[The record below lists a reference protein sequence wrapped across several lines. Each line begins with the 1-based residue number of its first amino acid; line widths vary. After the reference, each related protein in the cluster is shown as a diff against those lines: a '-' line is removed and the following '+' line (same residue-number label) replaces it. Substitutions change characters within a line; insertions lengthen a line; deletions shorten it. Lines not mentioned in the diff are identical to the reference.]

1 MVRVAFELTESEQY
15 DLFYEL
21 AKNLSHPSRDVRVST
36 VSAISRIA
44 NRRCTNLLLDKLDL
58 EKDIFIKAS
67 LIRILGEIGTPNL
80 IDALEKYQ
88 IHAEPRIRA
97 NAIESLVKLQV
108 KNKEELVK
116 RIVPCVHDENN
127 RVSSTALK
135 ELLSLGETR
144 FVPYLKL
151 LLKGTDA
158 NRKSSAIWVVGEL
171 GLVEFVED
179 VVFSLYSENYQV
191 HSISE
196 RVLIRFKEQAI
207 PILFENLIMGDSMV
221 KVYTFLFLS
230 KHLTE
235 LSDEQNKM
243 LFEFVE
249 VENDFIVAFVLKILY
264 KFKSIEAFDL
274 LKSYLFAEDEGLR
287 RVSIES
293 VEYFINQDG
302 INELVVKAIQSEKDP
317 RLLASLIQ
325 CLNNFPQSISED
337 LLKDFVNHEDDR
349 VCANAIELF
358 GNRGDE
364 KLLAYIVPHVQS
376 SNNRIMANAAI
387 ACFRLGEKK
396 VLNHLKKALTSSN
409 VKMRASAAF
418 ALGEIGSSDVVE
430 ILIERLLEDVQS
442 VRKHIIN
449 GLMQQDKGVY
459 QRLIGIL
466 KDSNSLQSREVLAE
480 ITHKVNTPQEQIQK
494 LLEYYSDEV
503 SAFEIPENMSDE
515 EIDEVVELLFCNDHR
530 LKTYGIFI
538 MGEKKVYKSVSRL
551 ICLLYERNDE
561 VVGETLLALEKL
573 DKEETLVFLRD
584 VYAWMNNENVDLCAK
599 VMQHFAK
606 GQLDPSYF
614 NTSLKPK
621 HIACLE
627 QYKVSA

>member
-1 MVRVAFELTESEQY
+1 
-15 DLFYEL
+15 
-21 AKNLSHPSRDVRVST
+21 
-36 VSAISRIA
+36 
-44 NRRCTNLLLDKLDL
+44 
-58 EKDIFIKAS
+58 KDIFIKAS

-108 KNKEELVK
+108 KNKEELIK
-116 RIVPCVHDENN
+116 RIIPSVHDENN

-135 ELLSLGETR
+135 ELLSLGEQR

-171 GLVEFVED
+171 TLVEFVED

-191 HSISE
+191 HSIAE
-196 RVLIRFKEQAI
+196 RVLLKFKDKAI
-207 PILFENLIMGDSMV
+207 PLLFENLVMGDSMV

-230 KHLTE
+230 KHMDE
-235 LSDEQNKM
+235 ISEEQNRV

-249 VENDFIVAFVLKILY
+249 KENDFIVAFVLKILY
-264 KFKSIEAFDL
+264 KFKSDRAYDL
-274 LKSYLFAEDEGLR
+274 IKSFLFAEDEGLR
-287 RVSIES
+287 RVSIE
-293 VEYFINQDG
+293 G
-302 INELVVKAIQSEKDP
+302 ISHFVDKEGIDALLVKAIQSEKEP
-317 RLLASLIQ
+317 RLLANLIQ
-325 CLNNFPQSISED
+325 CLNAFPQSISED
-337 LLKDFVNHEDDR
+337 LLRGFLDHEDDR

-358 GNRGDE
+358 GNKGDE
-364 KLLAYIVPHVQS
+364 KLLSIIVPHVKS

-396 VLNHLKKALTSSN
+396 VLGHLKEALTSSN

-430 ILIERLLEDVQS
+430 ILIDRLLKDVQS

-449 GLMQQDKGVY
+449 GLMQQDKGIY
-459 QRLIGIL
+459 QRLITIL
-466 KDSNSLQSREVLAE
+466 KDSNSIQSREVLAE
-480 ITHKVNTPQEQIQK
+480 ISHQVKTPQEQVQK

-503 SAFEIPENMSDE
+503 TAFEIPENMSED
-515 EIDEVVELLFCNDHR
+515 EIDEVMELLFCNDQR
-530 LKTYGIFI
+530 LKTYGIYI
-538 MGEKKVYKSVSRL
+538 MGEKKVYKSLSRL

-561 VVGETLLALEKL
+561 VVGETLLAIEKL
-573 DKEETLVFLRD
+573 GREETLVFLRD

-599 VMQHFAK
+599 VMQKFAK
-606 GQLDPSYF
+606 GELDPTYF
-614 NTSLKPK
+614 DNRLKPS
-621 HIACLE
+621 HVASLE
-627 QYKVSA
+627 TYKVSK

>member
-1 MVRVAFELTESEQY
+1 MGFELTESEQY

-21 AKNLSHPSRDVRVST
+21 AKSLSHPSRDVRVST

-171 GLVEFVED
+171 GLDAFVED

-191 HSISE
+191 HSIAE
-196 RVLIRFKEQAI
+196 RVLIRFKDKAI
-207 PILFENLIMGDSMV
+207 PLLFENLVMGDSMV

-230 KHLTE
+230 KHLNDMT
-235 LSDEQNKM
+235 DEQNKM
-243 LFEFVE
+243 LFDFIE
-249 VENDFIVAFVLKILY
+249 VESDFIVAFVLQILY
-264 KFKSIEAFDL
+264 KFKSKDAFNL
-274 LKSYLFAEDEGLR
+274 MKSYLFAEDEGLR
-287 RVSIES
+287 RVSIEGIRH
-293 VEYFINQDG
+293 FIDQEGVND
-302 INELVVKAIQSEKDP
+302 LVVKAIQSEKDP
-317 RLLASLIQ
+317 RLLANLIQ
-325 CLNNFPQSISED
+325 CLNSFPQSISED

-364 KLLAYIVPHVQS
+364 KLLSFIVPHVES

-396 VLNHLKKALTSSN
+396 VLNHLKKALSSSN

-466 KDSNSLQSREVLAE
+466 KDSNSLKSREVLAE
-480 ITHKVNTPQEQIQK
+480 ITHQVNTPQEQIQK

-503 SAFEIPENMSDE
+503 SAFEIPENMSEE
-515 EIDEVVELLFCNDHR
+515 EIDEVIELLFCNDHR

-538 MGEKKVYKSVSRL
+538 MGEKKIYKSVSRL

-573 DKEETLVFLRD
+573 NKEETLVFLRD
-584 VYAWMNNENVDLCAK
+584 VYAWMNNENIDLCAK

-606 GQLDPSYF
+606 GQLDSSYF
-614 NTSLKPK
+614 SSSLKPK
-621 HIACLE
+621 HLNCLE
-627 QYKVSA
+627 RYKVSA

>member
-1 MVRVAFELTESEQY
+1 MAFELSESEQY

-21 AKNLSHPSRDVRVST
+21 AKSLSHPSREVRVST
-36 VSAISRIA
+36 VAAISRIA

-88 IHAEPRIRA
+88 IHSEPRIRA
-97 NAIESLVKLQV
+97 NAIESMVKLQI

-116 RIVPCVHDENN
+116 RIIPCVHDENN

-151 LLKGTDA
+151 LLKGTDT

-191 HSISE
+191 HSIAE
-196 RVLIRFKEQAI
+196 RVLIKFKDKAL
-207 PILFENLIMGDSMV
+207 PILFENLFMGDSMV

-230 KHLTE
+230 KHLDE
-235 LSDEQNKM
+235 ISEEQNDI
-243 LFEFVE
+243 LFNFVE
-249 VENDFIVAFVLKILY
+249 TENDFIVSFVLKILY
-264 KFKSIEAFDL
+264 KFKSDKAFNL
-274 LKSYLFAEDEGLR
+274 MKSYLFAEDEALR
-287 RVSIES
+287 KVSIE
-293 VEYFINQDG
+293 G
-302 INELVVKAIQSEKDP
+302 ISNFVDRDEIDALLVKAIQSEKEP
-317 RLLASLIQ
+317 RLLASLIK
-325 CLNNFPQSISED
+325 CLSAFPQQISED
-337 LLKDFVNHEDDR
+337 LLKGFLDHEDDR

-358 GNRGDE
+358 GNKGDE
-364 KLLAYIVPHVQS
+364 KLLSLITPHVKS

-396 VLNHLKKALTSSN
+396 VLGHLKEALVSSN

-430 ILIERLLEDVQS
+430 ILIERLLKDVQS

-449 GLMQQDKGVY
+449 GLLQQDKGIY
-459 QRLIGIL
+459 QKLIDIL
-466 KDSNSLQSREVLAE
+466 KESNSMQSREVLAE
-480 ITHKVNTPQEQIQK
+480 ISHKVKTPQEQIQK

-503 SAFEIPENMSDE
+503 TAFEIPEKMSDQ
-515 EIDEVVELLFCNDHR
+515 EIDEVMELLFCNDQK
-530 LKTYGIFI
+530 LKTYGIYI

-551 ICLLYERNDE
+551 ICLLYERNDD

-573 DKEETLVFLRD
+573 NKEETLVFLRD
-584 VYAWMNNENVDLCAK
+584 VYPWMNNENIDLCAK

-606 GQLDPSYF
+606 GKLDDSYF
-614 NTSLKPK
+614 TGRLKEK
-621 HIACLE
+621 HLICLE
-627 QYKVSA
+627 TYKVGK